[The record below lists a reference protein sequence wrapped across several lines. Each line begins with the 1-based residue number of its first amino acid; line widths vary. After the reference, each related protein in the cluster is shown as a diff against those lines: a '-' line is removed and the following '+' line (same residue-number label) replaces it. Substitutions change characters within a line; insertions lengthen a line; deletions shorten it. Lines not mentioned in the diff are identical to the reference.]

1 MWLAPYLSIY
11 LREQILGITDEAKLA
26 IEEMLIKK

>member
-1 MWLAPYLSIY
+1 MVREAQNIDLY
-11 LREQILGITDEAKLA
+11 REQILGITDEAKLA